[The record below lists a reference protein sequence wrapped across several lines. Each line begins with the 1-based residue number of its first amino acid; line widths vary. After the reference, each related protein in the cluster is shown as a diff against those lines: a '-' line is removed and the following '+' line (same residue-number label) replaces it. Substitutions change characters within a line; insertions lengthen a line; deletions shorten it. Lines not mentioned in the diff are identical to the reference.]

1 MQIVFQDL
9 AVKLQTRSK
18 QIRDSKIFIAFLG
31 GKSNRYYNIIVKFSN
46 VCPLEEVVTNL
57 ALFLPDE
64 CCTRTAPSNPI
75 KSTEFMVITFYKASI
90 GNITVKVN
98 CTVV

>member
-1 MQIVFQDL
+1 M
-9 AVKLQTRSK
+9 KLQTRSK
-18 QIRDSKIFIAFLG
+18 KIKDSKIFIAFLG
-31 GKSNRYYNIIVKFSN
+31 GKSNRYNNYNYEIFKCLSSRGSCYELSTF
-46 VCPLEEVVTNL
+46 
-57 ALFLPDE
+57 FLPDE
-64 CCTRTAPSNPI
+64 CFTRTAPSNPI